1 MQSEAIRGN
10 PRPSEAIKGHQG
22 RHRSECELARPE
34 IGLRGDQRWMG
45 QLLVE
50 GVELGGGDRD
60 FVLAAE
66 APARQVVT
74 GLERRAERRVHE
86 LVATRLWGE
95 EGEGGAPW

>member
-1 MQSEAIRGN
+1 MSSKVIKGH
-10 PRPSEAIKGHQG
+10 PRSSKVIKGHQG

-34 IGLRGDQRWMG
+34 IRLRGDPSRMG